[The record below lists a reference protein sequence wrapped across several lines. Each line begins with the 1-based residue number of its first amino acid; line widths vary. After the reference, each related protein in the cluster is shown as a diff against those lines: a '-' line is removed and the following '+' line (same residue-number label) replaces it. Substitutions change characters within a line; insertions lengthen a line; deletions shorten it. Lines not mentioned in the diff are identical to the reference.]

1 MMGFYGLYYA
11 LTQPVLKAMV
21 IDFVPENARGR
32 AIGLYYL
39 VSSITALLASLITGG
54 LWKAEGARVPF
65 YLSAT
70 LAVVAATLL
79 LFTPAPA
86 RQRD

>member
-1 MMGFYGLYYA
+1 MMAFYGLYYA

-21 IDFVPENARGR
+21 IDFVPKGSRGR

-54 LWKAEGARVPF
+54 LWKVAGARVPF
-65 YLSAT
+65 YLSAS
-70 LAVVAATLL
+70 LALIAAILL
-79 LFTPAPA
+79 LLSPAPA
-86 RQRD
+86 RQRK